1 MIEGSYNVAIGLDAG
16 YKLTSG
22 SNNVLIGAR
31 AGKDIT
37 TGCYN
42 IGLGTDALK
51 GITTESGVID
61 INGVQ
66 VTDLSTAMRLT
77 TYLHTL
83 THDTLTEMA

>member
-66 VTDLSTAMRLT
+66 VTEEKYAKKQMEIADKKARGELK
-77 TYLHTL
+77 
-83 THDTLTEMA
+83 